1 MKFKLKTMAPV
12 AVAVAALC
20 ASPVVFAG
28 STVANGQVSLV
39 NSMTSSSNSNN
50 ALLENNSLQ
59 NAAGNISVNAAA
71 GVNNAQANSTA
82 LSSAMSGNATAVAL
96 AAQYAV
102 GTYYSGESN
111 SNDAYIRDN
120 ALQNAKGNIAVNAAA
135 GEGNQQQNGLA
146 VSVSNAPVGNATAF
160 VFGVQATAANTY
172 SYDDASNQAE
182 IEDQGLQNAAGNI
195 SVNIAA
201 GAGNQ
206 QGNSTAIAVSNK
218 GLANAA
224 AVSLQVSAANYT
236 TDNDDNYNEAALEQN
251 ALQNASGNI
260 AVNLAAGNGNQQSN
274 SLAIAVTK

>member
-20 ASPVVFAG
+20 GAPAVFAA
-28 STVANGQVSLV
+28 STVANVQLSLG
-39 NSMTSSSNSNN
+39 NSATSSENN
-50 ALLENNSLQ
+50 NDALLENNSLQ
-59 NAAGNISVNAAA
+59 NASGNISVNAAA

-82 LSSAMSGNATAVAL
+82 LSSAMSGNAGAYALSGQVA
-96 AAQYAV
+96 A
-102 GTYYSGESN
+102 GSYYSGESN
-111 SNDAYIRDN
+111 TNDAYIRDN
-120 ALQNAKGNIAVNAAA
+120 ALQNAKGNISVNAAA

-146 VSVSNAPVGNATAF
+146 VSVSNAPLANATAV
-160 VFGVQATAANTY
+160 VFGVQATVGNTY
-172 SYDDASNQAE
+172 SYDDASNEAE

-218 GLANAA
+218 GLANATAVAIQVA
-224 AVSLQVSAANYT
+224 AFNTT